1 MEELDKIE
9 NLSTNLLITSIPI
22 GDLDLG
28 LFTTVIM
35 TGEKVI
41 QEESSVMQLE
51 EGKESMNILDEFP
64 DEEIVFK
71 SSKYSFI
78 VSSEYDIRTPSLY
91 IIKQD
96 YSDISLLNI
105 LISPISELNLTKT
118 SEIID
123 YIAQSLAGVYRR
135 TDVLRSQ
142 DSLSE
147 EEQQDGLRSNLK
159 DLVEFYQWQILRE
172 ESLQK
177 RRDLGAQAPMITNA
191 ILVKAEIFRDLVQCM
206 GSCGKT
212 FNKDEA
218 PSGIQCE
225 CGGEIV
231 ITPPSLNLS
240 KVSFVYP
247 EGIKDVITNGEII
260 TPEGLFKYIKEAIM
274 SPKLLT
280 SLNHLSSLKFHD
292 LVSVPSII
300 GYKSKLT
307 NDLINIHFNY
317 FLSNDDELYIFACTT
332 DTRYSDQRF
341 VSAVSLPII
350 MRAFQSNFEGENSWK
365 QTIQKSELKDWVVT
379 PFVKIKTLNQF
390 QSLTDILAL
399 EMRSDDNE

>member
-1 MEELDKIE
+1 MEKLDKIE

-35 TGEKVI
+35 TGEKVT
-41 QEESSVMQLE
+41 QNVSSVMQLE
-51 EGKESMNILDEFP
+51 EMKESINILDEFP

-71 SSKYSFI
+71 SSKYEFI
-78 VSSEYDIRTPSLY
+78 ISPEDDRKIPNLY
-91 IIKQD
+91 IIKQE
-96 YSDISLLNI
+96 YGEISLLNI
-105 LISPISELNLTKT
+105 LISPISKLNLTRT

-123 YIAQSLAGVYRR
+123 YIAQSIAGVYRR
-135 TDVLRSQ
+135 TDIWRNQ

-147 EEQQDGLRSNLK
+147 EEQQDELKNNLK

-177 RRDLGAQAPMITNA
+177 SKDLGTQAPMITNI

-206 GSCGKT
+206 GSCSKT
-212 FNKDEA
+212 FSKDEA
-218 PSGIQCE
+218 PSEVQCE

-231 ITPPSLNLS
+231 IAPPSLNLS

-247 EGIKDVITNGEII
+247 EELKDIITNGESI
-260 TPEGLFKYIKEAIM
+260 TPEGLFKYVKEAIM

-280 SLNHLSSLKFHD
+280 SLNQLSSLKFHD

-300 GYKSKLT
+300 NYKSKLT
-307 NDLINIHFNY
+307 NDLINIHFDY

-332 DTRYSDQRF
+332 DTRYSDKRF
-341 VSAVSLPII
+341 VSAISLPII
-350 MRAFQSNFEGENSWK
+350 MRVFQSNFEGENSWK
-365 QTIQKSELKDWVVT
+365 QTIQRSELKDWVVT

-390 QSLTDILAL
+390 SSLSDILAL
-399 EMRSDDNE
+399 EMRSDDIE